1 MCIDFIAEDKRCIIV
16 QAGGY
21 TKHDGKIKRSVEL
34 EYKNVTKEAARLG
47 FAKMMVGSV

>member
-1 MCIDFIAEDKRCIIV
+1 MCIGFIAEDKRCIIV

-21 TKHDGKIKRSVEL
+21 RKRIINPSDEL
-34 EYKNVTKEAARLG
+34 DYENVTKEAARKG